1 MWLKKERP
9 RGSLTQSLKKTR
21 PNLLIGTVFS
31 VGWFTLLQI
40 PGYPE
45 GQLFEKASTPRIPVR
60 HLQGHLLLNLYF
72 TTFLQ
77 FQPLNMKKFRRGD
90 GLQYKA

>member
-1 MWLKKERP
+1 MVEKRTPPRVSDTESEKKP
-9 RGSLTQSLKKTR
+9 R